1 MKIWGKAT
9 ALALTGVIALGI
21 LSDDL
26 TKNKVNNVAQATT
39 STKYIKIDGYNYTQ
53 DQVDALNYLNKLRKE
68 YGLGTVKLNPEL
80 TKAAQNHSTYLN
92 YWGYYEGHYQEKGYK
107 YYTGISV
114 NGRTKYYKYKPKYDK
129 SRGVGE
135 LISPEKDGVSSLKS
149 FDRHTIDHKTSLLG
163 YDVKDVGFSKKGG
176 YGVVVIGGAM
186 NYDEEEAYE
195 KHLEKTFTLPR
206 DGATNVPIVQ
216 YLGMETPEPMESFK
230 GTPYKTGT
238 YLYYVPTGD
247 VDTSDVKIHLY
258 DNKGKKVDVY
268 YDITKDSLVTLN
280 APKQP
285 LKYNTKYTAKVDFVD
300 KKSKK
305 RIKYQWSFTTQK
317 DPKSK
322 VIAHVS
328 VSKGKTVNL
337 YKSNGDFYKKIKPTT
352 PLPLYK
358 VGGNKYYL
366 TDGKMLYKSS
376 ATTLYYGKLKVN
388 KTVKSVLTSTG
399 KTAKTYK
406 TGSEL
411 KVLTPPT
418 KKGYKISSLET
429 IPKSDSVIYNA
440 TKK

>member
-1 MKIWGKAT
+1 MVKFKHT
-9 ALALTGVIALGI
+9 MLLALTGVIALGV

-26 TKNKVNNVAQATT
+26 TKNKNDNVAQATT

-92 YWGYYEGHYQEKGYK
+92 YWGYYAGHYQRKGNK

-114 NGRTKYYKYKPKYDK
+114 NGRTEYYKYKPKYEK
-129 SRGVGE
+129 FRGVGE

-163 YDVKDVGFSKKGG
+163 YSVRDVGFSKKGG
-176 YGVVVIGGAM
+176 YGVVVLGNAM

-216 YLGMETPEPMESFK
+216 YLGMETPDPMESFK

-238 YLYYVPTGD
+238 YLYYGSAGD
-247 VDTSDVKIHLY
+247 VETTGVKVHLY
-258 DNKGKKVDVY
+258 DNRGKKVDVY
-268 YDITKDSLVTLN
+268 YDITNNPFGTLS
-280 APKQP
+280 ASKQP
-285 LKYNTKYTAKVDFVD
+285 LKYDTRYTAKVDFVD

-305 RIKYQWSFTTQK
+305 RIKYQWSFTTQQ

-376 ATTLYYGKLKVN
+376 ATTLYYGKLKFN
-388 KTVKSVLTSTG
+388 QS
-399 KTAKTYK
+399 YK
-406 TGSEL
+406 TFRAGTSV
-411 KVLTPPT
+411 KVIAPPT
-418 KKGYKISSLET
+418 SKGYKISKQQT
-429 IPKSDSVIYNA
+429 IPMNAPVTYNKA
-440 TKK
+440 KK

>member
-1 MKIWGKAT
+1 MVKFKHT
-9 ALALTGVIALGI
+9 MLLALTGVIALGV

-26 TKNKVNNVAQATT
+26 TKNKDNNVAQATT

-68 YGLGTVKLNPEL
+68 YGLGTVNLNPEL

-92 YWGYYEGHYQEKGYK
+92 YWGYYAGHYQRKGNK

-114 NGRTKYYKYKPKYDK
+114 NGRTKYFKYKPKYEQF
-129 SRGVGE
+129 RGVGE

-163 YDVKDVGFSKKGG
+163 YTVKDVGFSKKGG
-176 YGVVVIGGAM
+176 YGVVVIGKAM
-186 NYDEEEAYE
+186 NYEEEESFE
-195 KHLEKTFTLPR
+195 KQLEKTFTLPR

-216 YLGMETPEPMESFK
+216 YLGMETPEPMEKFR

-238 YLYYVPTGD
+238 YLYYAPAGDVDTGD

-258 DNKGKKVDVY
+258 DDKGKKVDVY
-268 YDITKDSLVTLN
+268 YDITKNSLVTLN

-285 LKYNTKYTAKVDFVD
+285 LKYNTKYTAKVDFID
-300 KKSKK
+300 KNSKK

-352 PLPLYK
+352 PLPIYK
-358 VGGNKYYL
+358 VVGSKYYL
-366 TDGKMLYKSS
+366 TNGKILYKSS
-376 ATTLYYGKLKVN
+376 ATTLYYGKLKFN
-388 KTVKSVLTSTG
+388 QS
-399 KTAKTYK
+399 YK
-406 TGSEL
+406 TFRAGTSV
-411 KVLTPPT
+411 KVIAPPT
-418 KKGYKISSLET
+418 SKGYKISKQQT
-429 IPKSDSVIYNA
+429 IPMNAPVTYNKA
-440 TKK
+440 KK